1 MIKDFITAP
10 TAFPLTEEMPW
21 TIVEHLC
28 STITR
33 LQESLGEEYA
43 IKDGVAIHRTAIIG
57 HNVTIKAPAI
67 ISANCF
73 VGSNSYLRNGVFLAP
88 GAKVGISC
96 EVKTSVMLENSAIA
110 HFNFVGDSIIGHD
123 VNIEAGAILANHY
136 NEREDDTV
144 YVHHHGE
151 RISTGLHKFG
161 ALVGDGCRMGANAV
175 LSPGTLLKP
184 HTIVRRL
191 ELVEQDPQ

>member
-1 MIKDFITAP
+1 MINDFITKP
-10 TAFPLTEEMPW
+10 TEFPLTDEMPW
-21 TIVEHLC
+21 SIIAH
-28 STITR
+28 
-33 LQESLGEEYA
+33 LGETISQMQKELSEDFKV
-43 IKDGVAIHRTAIIG
+43 KDGVAIHKDAVIG

-73 VGSNSYLRNGVFLAP
+73 VGSNSYLRGGVFLAP

-96 EVKTSVMLENSAIA
+96 EIKTSVILEGSAVA
-110 HFNFVGDSIIGHD
+110 HFNFVGDTIVGQE

-144 YVHHHGE
+144 FVHIGNM

-161 ALVGDGCRMGANAV
+161 SLVGDGCRIGANAV

-184 HTIVRRL
+184 HTIVKRL
-191 ELVEQDPQ
+191 ELIAQDSQ

>member
-1 MIKDFITAP
+1 MIKHYITGD
-10 TAFPLTEEMPW
+10 TVFPLGEAYPW
-21 TIVEHLC
+21 EISDRLGE
-28 STITR
+28 TITR
-33 LQESLGEEYA
+33 LLETLGENYMV
-43 IKDGVAIHRTAIIG
+43 KDGVAIHKTAIIG

-67 ISANCF
+67 ICENCF

-96 EVKTSVMLENSAIA
+96 EVKTSVMLEGSAIA

-144 YVHHHGE
+144 FVHVEGQ
-151 RISTGLHKFG
+151 RLSTGLHKFG
-161 ALVGDGCRMGANAV
+161 SLVGDGCRIGANAV
-175 LSPGTLLKP
+175 LSPGTLLRP
-184 HTIVRRL
+184 NTIVRRL
-191 ELVEQDPQ
+191 QLIEQDPL